1 MRRRQKIRA
10 VSFLTALIA
19 VLTVWGVT
27 ASVTARH
34 YQAQV
39 RVMRQRALSQT
50 SEALDAMETALL
62 KATYAATPAMLER
75 LAGDLKTLSLSAKT
89 GLTALSSGDTA
100 LNNLFRFLSQAG
112 EYTDALA
119 QKTARGEALTAE
131 ERENLQTLL
140 NTARGLSSQFGYMT
154 DLMDAGIFSFEE
166 IGKELLSAGEAADTV
181 SYFDAAA
188 DAEDGLKEFP
198 TLIYDGPYS
207 DHITEKSS
215 ELLKA
220 SPPVSAADAKTKAAA
235 LLGETENLLISAG
248 ATAGRLPTYDFYKE
262 RTRVSVTVNGGYPAY
277 ILSDITAG
285 EARINMD
292 EALDI
297 AADYLTKIGY
307 TNMAPTYSMCEN
319 GVCIANFAF
328 TEGEYICYPDLIKVG
343 VSLSD
348 GAVVSM
354 DARDYLMN
362 HISREIPAET
372 VSAQAAA
379 AAVCA
384 GLQVQRIAR
393 AVIPTGGGYEK
404 YAWELK
410 CADGAGQ
417 DVLVYIDTA
426 TGQEDDILILLY
438 ADGGALTK

>member
-1 MRRRQKIRA
+1 MLA
-10 VSFLTALIA
+10 VFGVMLAWGIA
-19 VLTVWGVT
+19 G
-27 ASVTARH
+27 SVTAKQYRR
-34 YQAQV
+34 QAELAQ
-39 RVMRQRALSQT
+39 QRALIQT
-50 SEALDAMETALL
+50 CEYLDSMETSLQ
-62 KATYAATPAMLER
+62 KAACASTPAMLS
-75 LAGDLKTLSLSAKT
+75 TLSAELRTEATGAKES
-89 GLTALSSGDTA
+89 LAALSSGETQ
-100 LNNLFRFLSQAG
+100 LYHMYKFLSQVSC
-112 EYTDALA
+112 YTDALR
-119 QKTARGEALTAE
+119 QKVSAGESLQAE
-131 ERENLQTLL
+131 DRQTLASL
-140 NTARGLSSQFGYMT
+140 LTYARNLSAQFGYMA
-154 DLMDAGIFSFEE
+154 DLLDAGLFSFEE
-166 IGKELLSAGEAADTV
+166 IKHELTEADNRSADMV
-181 SYFDAAA
+181 SYLSAAA
-188 DAEDGLKEFP
+188 DAEDSMQDFP

-220 SPPVSAADAKTKAAA
+220 SPPVSAADAKTKASA